1 MDLEEVAGRAF
12 DWVGSVAVAAD
23 GGLGWLEDG
32 ARFDDLYAGTAG
44 VLLGCAEATAAGIG
58 TGQIPAGARDR
69 LRYRAGQGGAAMADD
84 GVFTGWAGVA
94 VALRAWSR
102 AAGDEAAAEAAA
114 QVTAQIAGR
123 VLAAADGP
131 AGCTDIISGDAG
143 ILLVLI
149 ADGSATAARAAHA
162 LADRLVATA
171 EPGPDGPHWRMTADW
186 PYIMPG
192 FSHGTAGT
200 AYALAAAGQALDR
213 ADLLDAARR
222 GAGTLLAI
230 GQHDDGWAV
239 PVAVP
244 PRPTGLA
251 VMYGWCHGAAGTAR
265 LFVLLDEI
273 DPQPRWRRAIDAC
286 IQALRDSR
294 LPLRLYPGYWDNLAR
309 CCGTAGVGQLLL
321 DRYQATGDPALLD
334 WAGTLAADV
343 AGRAVI
349 TPQGITWSNTEHTAT
364 PPELPPQP
372 GFMQGAAGI
381 AGWLARLHALRSW
394 AGEPASVPRPGP
406 AWF

>member
-69 LRYRAGQGGAAMADD
+69 LRYLAGQGGAAMADD

-171 EPGPDGPHWRMTADW
+171 EPGPDGPHWRMTVDW